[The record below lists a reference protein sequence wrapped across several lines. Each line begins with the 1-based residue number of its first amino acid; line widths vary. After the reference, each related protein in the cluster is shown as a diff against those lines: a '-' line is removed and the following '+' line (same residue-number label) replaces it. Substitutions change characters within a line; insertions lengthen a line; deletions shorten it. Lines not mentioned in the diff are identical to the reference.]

1 MREDLLRQELEEMV
15 RNGELPST
23 NPCDQ
28 SITQG
33 NLDII
38 ARITLV
44 FTFPFW
50 RLDPS
55 RIWQTGKHAS
65 MGENMLADSRTF
77 EYAGKWVSN
86 LSTKQHSLLAAKCS
100 YMAFITKPAPSTTL
114 RIPCHQPQ
122 NRMRS
127 NGVWIMTCRYH
138 NSCRG

>member
-55 RIWQTGKHAS
+55 RIWQTHKHAS
-65 MGENMLADSRTF
+65 MGETMLTDLRTF
-77 EYAGKWVSN
+77 EYAGK
-86 LSTKQHSLLAAKCS
+86 
-100 YMAFITKPAPSTTL
+100 
-114 RIPCHQPQ
+114 
-122 NRMRS
+122 
-127 NGVWIMTCRYH
+127 
-138 NSCRG
+138 